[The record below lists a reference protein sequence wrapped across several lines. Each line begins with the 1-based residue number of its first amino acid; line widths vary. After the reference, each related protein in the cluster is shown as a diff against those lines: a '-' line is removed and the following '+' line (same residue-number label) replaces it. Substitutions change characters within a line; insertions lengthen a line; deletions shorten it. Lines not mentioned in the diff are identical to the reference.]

1 MQAAVAVRWQVRIFA
16 FELQLQRLETRI
28 HETRVFVSPIFI
40 SPVIVMPLPAKLGNR
55 EVASAGTAGTSVIFV
70 CRVANSNEVLI

>member
-40 SPVIVMPLPAKLGNR
+40 SPVMPLPAKSGNR
-55 EVASAGTAGTSVIFV
+55 EVASAGTAGTSVIFL
-70 CRVANSNEVLI
+70 CRVANSIVLKLYV